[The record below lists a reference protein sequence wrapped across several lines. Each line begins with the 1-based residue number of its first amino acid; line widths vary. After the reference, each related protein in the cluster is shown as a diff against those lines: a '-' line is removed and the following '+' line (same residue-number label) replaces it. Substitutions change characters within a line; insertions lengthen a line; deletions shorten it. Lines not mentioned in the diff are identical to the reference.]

1 MTMNDF
7 FYDYLDELIPNPVC
21 ELNYTKD
28 YELLLAVMLSA
39 QTTDKR
45 VNSVTSILFTKY
57 PNLEALSK
65 ADIDDIIN
73 IIKPIG
79 TYYKKAKNIIFIAAS
94 LLEHGGMVPQD
105 RSYLE
110 SLPGV
115 GRKTANVVLSNLFDV
130 PCIAVDTHV
139 ERVSK
144 RLGIAK
150 ETDDVLGVEKKLTK
164 KIPPEKLNKM
174 HHQILLFGRYY
185 CKARNP
191 ECETCKLSN
200 TCKYYKK
207 IHQKKVIN
215 R

>member
-1 MTMNDF
+1 MNDF

-45 VNSVTSILFTKY
+45 VNSVTSILFHQY

-65 ADIDDIIN
+65 ADKNDIMDIIR
-73 IIKPIG
+73 PIG
-79 TYYKKAKNIIFIAAS
+79 TYSKKASNVIAIASS
-94 LLEHGGMVPQD
+94 LLEQGGVVPKN
-105 RSYLE
+105 RVYLE

-139 ERVSK
+139 ERVAK
-144 RLGIAK
+144 RLGLAK
-150 ETDDVLGVEKKLTK
+150 ETDDVLAVEKKLTK

-191 ECETCKLSN
+191 ECETCKLAS

-207 IHQKKVIN
+207 THKKKTTAM
-215 R
+215 